1 VLRVKYNNATMKHQ
15 NVINSELYPQNTLAP
30 AAADS
35 RPFTRVLV
43 ASEYDTIR
51 YDDEDLMCT

>member
-1 VLRVKYNNATMKHQ
+1 MKHQ

-51 YDDEDLMCT
+51 